1 MKTGIIAQLL
11 FTYRIFDFLPEPEI
25 QAMKS
30 RFLCGASTKNF
41 TLIARIKV
49 QKFRIERFFLLSKQK
64 LSERITS
71 LLMKFYSNR

>member
-25 QAMKS
+25 QATKS

-49 QKFRIERFFLLSKQK
+49 QKFSNGTVFLTFKAELNRTNY
-64 LSERITS
+64 LMIDEI
-71 LLMKFYSNR
+71 LL